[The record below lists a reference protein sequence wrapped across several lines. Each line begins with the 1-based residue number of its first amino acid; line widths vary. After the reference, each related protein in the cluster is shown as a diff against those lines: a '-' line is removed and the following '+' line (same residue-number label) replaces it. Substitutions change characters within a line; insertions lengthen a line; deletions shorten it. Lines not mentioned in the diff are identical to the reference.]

1 MRLEQRWGVCAA
13 VAALT
18 AAGIVLGQAARQTDV
33 QSFEVASVK
42 RNNSGEQG
50 GRLQAQP
57 GGRFT
62 AVNATVRQLILR
74 AYAVQD
80 YQIVGAPRWVS
91 SDRFDIEAKAAGDVT
106 PERLS
111 AMLRSLLAER
121 FKLVVHN
128 DTRDLPI
135 YALVPARKDGKLG
148 PRIRQS
154 KIDCDAV
161 AEEAIARGGAP
172 PPVAPGERPPCSIGF
187 GGMGQMAA
195 RSKPISQLLPF
206 FSQVTERPVVDR
218 TGLKGSFDIDL
229 TWTPDPSSALF
240 AAAPPDAAP
249 VDPNGPSIF
258 TAVQEQLGLKL
269 ESQKAPLPAL
279 VIERIEAPTEN

>member
-1 MRLEQRWGVCAA
+1 MKTAIVCSGVLW
-13 VAALT
+13 LT
-18 AAGIVLGQAARQTDV
+18 AGVFGQSAGK
-33 QSFEVASVK
+33 SFDVASVK

-62 AVNATVRQLILR
+62 AVNATLRQLILR

-80 YQIVGAPRWVS
+80 YQIVGEPKWVD
-91 SDRFDIEAKAAGDVT
+91 SDQFDIEAKAAGDVT
-106 PERLS
+106 AGQLA
-111 AMLRSLLAER
+111 AMLKSLLAER
-121 FKLVVHN
+121 FKLAAHTE
-128 DTRDLPI
+128 TRDLPI
-135 YALVPARKDGKLG
+135 YALVLARMDGKLG
-148 PRIRQS
+148 PKLRAS
-154 KIDCDAV
+154 KVDCDAV
-161 AEEAIARGGAP
+161 AEEALATRGGAP
-172 PPVAPGERPPCSIGF
+172 PEAARGELPPCGIGF

-206 FSQVTERPVVDR
+206 FSQVTQRTVVDR
-218 TGLKGSFDIDL
+218 TGLKGGFDADL
-229 TWTPDPSSALF
+229 TWTPDPSSPLL

-249 VDPNGPSIF
+249 ADPNGPSIF

-279 VIERIEAPTEN
+279 VIDRIEPPTAN

>member
-1 MRLEQRWGVCAA
+1 MRLNRCRWTCAI
-13 VAALT
+13 AAYLT
-18 AAGIVLGQAARQTDV
+18 AGLFGQNGG

-50 GRLQAQP
+50 GRTQIQP
-57 GGRFT
+57 AGRFT

-74 AYAVQD
+74 AYEVQD
-80 YQIVGAPRWVS
+80 FQIVGEPKWVN
-91 SDRFDIEAKAAGDVT
+91 SDRFDIEARAEGEVT
-106 PERLS
+106 PARLP
-111 AMLRSLLAER
+111 AMLKSLLAER

-135 YALVPARKDGKLG
+135 YALVLARKDGRLG
-148 PRIRQS
+148 PKLRVS
-154 KIDCDAV
+154 TVDCDAV
-161 AEEAIARGGAP
+161 AEEALSTRNGAP

-206 FSQVTERPVVDR
+206 FSQVTQRTVTDR

-229 TWTPDPSSALF
+229 TWTPDPSSPLLET
-240 AAAPPDAAP
+240 APPDAAP

-269 ESQKAPLPAL
+269 ESAKAPLPAL
-279 VIERIEAPTEN
+279 VIDRIEAPTAN